1 MKNVSR
7 ALLGDGYCHIRD
19 STYPDSE
26 VHNFSAFFVKKPH
39 LRQ

>member
-7 ALLGDGYCHIRD
+7 ALLGDEYCQIRG

-26 VHNFSAFFVKKPH
+26 VHNFSVFF
-39 LRQ
+39 L